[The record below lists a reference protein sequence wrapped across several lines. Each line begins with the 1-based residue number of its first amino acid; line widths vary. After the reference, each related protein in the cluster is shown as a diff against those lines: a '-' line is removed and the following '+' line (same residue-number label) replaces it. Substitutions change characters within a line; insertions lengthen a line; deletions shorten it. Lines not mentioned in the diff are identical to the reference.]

1 MVISKVVWE
10 DVWDLKT
17 LHRGIITH
25 TGMMEEKD
33 HDSHRF
39 GIYGEVKKKTHP
51 HYHTFGEHLFA
62 LGIDCFPFSS
72 PLSLTHTRTTYT
84 HNIEKET

>member
-1 MVISKVVWE
+1 MVVISKVVAWE

-39 GIYGEVKKKTHP
+39 GIYGEVKKKLI
-51 HYHTFGEHLFA
+51 HTTIL
-62 LGIDCFPFSS
+62 LGNI
-72 PLSLTHTRTTYT
+72 SLL
-84 HNIEKET
+84 